1 MEQGIELHI
10 SEVLKEERTKKG
22 NSQEKLAEYCGV
34 SKSAV
39 SKWEQGISRP
49 SIYQFP
55 QIADFYNITIQRLLT
70 GKEKDEYKDTSIR
83 KLQNKLK
90 WIFL

>member
-39 SKWEQGISRP
+39 SKWNKEYPVLAFIS
-49 SIYQFP
+49 S
-55 QIADFYNITIQRLLT
+55 
-70 GKEKDEYKDTSIR
+70 
-83 KLQNKLK
+83 LK
-90 WIFL
+90 

>member
-1 MEQGIELHI
+1 MKQGIELHI

-39 SKWEQGISRP
+39 SKWERGISRP

-70 GKEKDEYKDTSIR
+70 GKEKDE
-83 KLQNKLK
+83 
-90 WIFL
+90 

>member
-55 QIADFYNITIQRLLT
+55 QIADFYNITVQTQLSHSKRI
-70 GKEKDEYKDTSIR
+70 
-83 KLQNKLK
+83 
-90 WIFL
+90 

>member
-55 QIADFYNITIQRLLT
+55 QIADFYNSNFAHRFCLCTLKIQYLAVIQLS
-70 GKEKDEYKDTSIR
+70 KVCCYAA
-83 KLQNKLK
+83 
-90 WIFL
+90 